1 MSGMLMEQRDAVVAR
16 RFTTFPAPLPVEELA
31 AAVGRQDAQR
41 AGARLRFFLS
51 RHPVM
56 LKWARIL
63 FGFRAGN
70 GLADEKLEAIRA
82 AAFSRA
88 LLSGLGLS

>member
-1 MSGMLMEQRDAVVAR
+1 MTGMFIDQRDAAIAR
-16 RFTTFPAPLPVEELA
+16 RFATFPLPLPVEELA

-41 AGARLRFFLS
+41 SGARLRFFLS
-51 RHPVM
+51 RHPLM

-63 FGFRAGN
+63 FGFRTEN

-88 LLSGLGLS
+88 LLPGPGLS